1 MTIGL
6 VGRKCG
12 MTRVFTDAGVTVP
25 VTVVEAL
32 PNRIS
37 QVKSDK
43 TDGYRAVQITIGAR
57 RPSRVSKALAGH
69 FAKANVAAGYTS
81 EEFRLG
87 KGEGEALAAGGELKV
102 DMFTVGQIVDVT
114 GTTVGKGFQGTM
126 KRHNFAGGMK
136 THGNSVS
143 HRAPGS
149 IGQRQTPGR
158 VFKGKRMSGH
168 MGVRNRTIENLR
180 IVEVDVPRNLLLIS
194 GAVPG
199 SEGGRVIVK
208 PSVKA
213 AGQARRQKLMPN
225 KAPVAAKGASAAKGA
240 APAKAAQEVNP
251 HEAPAKERISRQRNP
266 IVGCGFRPRLQRSA
280 GAPGRHRLSGGR
292 TGRHQGAESRAP
304 KSAAAARSPGAR
316 KARARPAPARFAAP
330 SGWAAAGPSPP
341 GRAISRKR
349 SIARCIARPCNPWCR
364 SWFARIACSPWNR
377 LELTAPKTKLLI
389 SKLAEFGLTRALIL
403 VEAYEEKLFLAARN
417 VPYVDVMPVASL
429 DPLSL
434 IKHDKVIATVGALK
448 LLEQRLGGANE

>member
-12 MTRVFTDAGVTVP
+12 MTRIFTDAGVTVP

-37 QVKSDK
+37 QIKTDK
-43 TDGYRAVQITIGAR
+43 TDGYRAIQITIGSR

-69 FAKANVAAGYTS
+69 FAKANVAAGAS
-81 EEFRLG
+81 AHEFRLR
-87 KGEGEALAAGGELKV
+87 KTEGDSLAAGGELKV
-102 DMFTVGQIVDVT
+102 EMFKVGQVVDVT
-114 GTTVGKGFQGTM
+114 GTTVGKGFAGTM

-180 IVEVDVPRNLLLIS
+180 IVEIDVPRNLLLIS

-199 SEGGRVIVK
+199 SEGGRVIVR

-213 AGQARRQKLMPN
+213 EAQLRRKRLAPN
-225 KAPVAAKGASAAKGA
+225 KAPAA
-240 APAKAAQEVNP
+240 
-251 HEAPAKERISRQRNP
+251 
-266 IVGCGFRPRLQRSA
+266 A
-280 GAPGRHRLSGGR
+280 GKPAPG
-292 TGRHQGAESRAP
+292 
-304 KSAAAARSPGAR
+304 KAAAAP
-316 KARARPAPARFAAP
+316 KAAKP
-330 SGWAAAGPSPP
+330 
-341 GRAISRKR
+341 
-349 SIARCIARPCNPWCR
+349 
-364 SWFARIACSPWNR
+364 
-377 LELTAPKTKLLI
+377 
-389 SKLAEFGLTRALIL
+389 
-403 VEAYEEKLFLAARN
+403 
-417 VPYVDVMPVASL
+417 
-429 DPLSL
+429 
-434 IKHDKVIATVGALK
+434 DKK
-448 LLEQRLGGANE
+448 

>member
-32 PNRIS
+32 PNRIAQIKS
-37 QVKSDK
+37 EKPEGYSAIQV
-43 TDGYRAVQITIGAR
+43 TIGSR

-69 FAKANVAAGYTS
+69 FAKANVAAGHTAR
-81 EEFRLG
+81 EFRLN
-87 KGEGEALAAGGELKV
+87 KGEGEALAVGGEIKV
-102 DMFTVGQIVDVT
+102 DMFKVGQVVDVT
-114 GTTVGKGFQGTM
+114 GTTVGKGFAGTM

-180 IVEVDVPRNLLLIS
+180 IVEIDVPRNLLLIS

-199 SEGGRVIVK
+199 SEGGRVIVR

-213 AGQARRQKLMPN
+213 QAQTRRRRLAPN
-225 KAPVAAKGASAAKGA
+225 KAP
-240 APAKAAQEVNP
+240 
-251 HEAPAKERISRQRNP
+251 
-266 IVGCGFRPRLQRSA
+266 
-280 GAPGRHRLSGGR
+280 
-292 TGRHQGAESRAP
+292 
-304 KSAAAARSPGAR
+304 
-316 KARARPAPARFAAP
+316 
-330 SGWAAAGPSPP
+330 AAAGKPAAAKP
-341 GRAISRKR
+341 A
-349 SIARCIARPCNPWCR
+349 A
-364 SWFARIACSPWNR
+364 
-377 LELTAPKTKLLI
+377 APK
-389 SKLAEFGLTRALIL
+389 
-403 VEAYEEKLFLAARN
+403 AA
-417 VPYVDVMPVASL
+417 
-429 DPLSL
+429 
-434 IKHDKVIATVGALK
+434 KK
-448 LLEQRLGGANE
+448 

>member
-12 MTRVFTDAGVTVP
+12 MTRIFTDAGVTVP

-43 TDGYRAVQITIGAR
+43 ADGYRAVQITIGAR

-69 FAKANVAAGYTS
+69 FAKANVAAGNIS
-81 EEFRLG
+81 HEFRLN

-102 DMFTVGQIVDVT
+102 DMFTAGQIVDVT
-114 GTTVGKGFQGTM
+114 GTTVGKGFAGTM

-168 MGVRNRTIENLR
+168 MGGKNRTIENLR
-180 IVEVDVPRNLLLIS
+180 IVEIDVARNLLMIS

-199 SEGGRVIVK
+199 SEGGRVVVR

-213 AGQARRQKLMPN
+213 TGQARRRKLMPN
-225 KAPVAAKGASAAKGA
+225 KAPTAAKGAPAAKGA
-240 APAKAAQEVNP
+240 APAAKAA
-251 HEAPAKERISRQRNP
+251 K
-266 IVGCGFRPRLQRSA
+266 
-280 GAPGRHRLSGGR
+280 
-292 TGRHQGAESRAP
+292 
-304 KSAAAARSPGAR
+304 K
-316 KARARPAPARFAAP
+316 
-330 SGWAAAGPSPP
+330 
-341 GRAISRKR
+341 
-349 SIARCIARPCNPWCR
+349 
-364 SWFARIACSPWNR
+364 
-377 LELTAPKTKLLI
+377 
-389 SKLAEFGLTRALIL
+389 
-403 VEAYEEKLFLAARN
+403 
-417 VPYVDVMPVASL
+417 
-429 DPLSL
+429 
-434 IKHDKVIATVGALK
+434 
-448 LLEQRLGGANE
+448 

>member
-37 QVKSDK
+37 QVKGVK
-43 TDGYRAVQITIGAR
+43 TDGYRAVQVTIGSR
-57 RPSRVSKALAGH
+57 RPSRVPKALAGH
-69 FAKANVAAGYTS
+69 FAKANVAAGYAS
-81 EEFRLG
+81 REFRLN
-87 KGEGEALAAGGELKV
+87 KDEGEALAVGGEFKV

-136 THGNSVS
+136 THGNSLS

-180 IVEVDVPRNLLLIS
+180 VVEIDIPRNLLLIS

-199 SEGGRVIVK
+199 AEGGRVVVR
-208 PSVKA
+208 PSSKA
-213 AGQARRQKLMPN
+213 ASQARRKRLMPN
-225 KAPVAAKGASAAKGA
+225 KAPTAAKGAPGSKGASAAKPA
-240 APAKAAQEVNP
+240 AKP
-251 HEAPAKERISRQRNP
+251 
-266 IVGCGFRPRLQRSA
+266 
-280 GAPGRHRLSGGR
+280 
-292 TGRHQGAESRAP
+292 
-304 KSAAAARSPGAR
+304 AAAAKGAA
-316 KARARPAPARFAAP
+316 KA
-330 SGWAAAGPSPP
+330 
-341 GRAISRKR
+341 
-349 SIARCIARPCNPWCR
+349 
-364 SWFARIACSPWNR
+364 
-377 LELTAPKTKLLI
+377 
-389 SKLAEFGLTRALIL
+389 
-403 VEAYEEKLFLAARN
+403 
-417 VPYVDVMPVASL
+417 
-429 DPLSL
+429 
-434 IKHDKVIATVGALK
+434 DKK
-448 LLEQRLGGANE
+448 

>member
-37 QVKSDK
+37 QIKSDK
-43 TDGYRAVQITIGAR
+43 PDGYRAVQVTSGSR
-57 RPSRVSKALAGH
+57 RPSRVPKSLAGH
-69 FAKANVAAGYTS
+69 FAKANVAAGDS
-81 EEFRLG
+81 SREFRLG
-87 KGEGEALAAGGELKV
+87 KGEGEELAVGGEIKV
-102 DMFTVGQIVDVT
+102 DMFKPGQIVDVT
-114 GTTVGKGFQGTM
+114 GTTLGKGFAGTM

-180 IVEVDVPRNLLLIS
+180 IVEVDLPRNLLLIS

-199 SEGGRVIVK
+199 SEGGRVVIR

-213 AGQARRQKLMPN
+213 QAQTRRRRLAPN
-225 KAPVAAKGASAAKGA
+225 KAPAAAGKPAAAK
-240 APAKAAQEVNP
+240 
-251 HEAPAKERISRQRNP
+251 
-266 IVGCGFRPRLQRSA
+266 
-280 GAPGRHRLSGGR
+280 
-292 TGRHQGAESRAP
+292 
-304 KSAAAARSPGAR
+304 
-316 KARARPAPARFAAP
+316 PAPA
-330 SGWAAAGPSPP
+330 
-341 GRAISRKR
+341 
-349 SIARCIARPCNPWCR
+349 
-364 SWFARIACSPWNR
+364 
-377 LELTAPKTKLLI
+377 PKGKT
-389 SKLAEFGLTRALIL
+389 
-403 VEAYEEKLFLAARN
+403 
-417 VPYVDVMPVASL
+417 
-429 DPLSL
+429 
-434 IKHDKVIATVGALK
+434 DKK
-448 LLEQRLGGANE
+448 

>member
-1 MTIGL
+1 MAIGL

-43 TDGYRAVQITIGAR
+43 TDGYRAVQITIGGR

-69 FAKANVAAGYTS
+69 FAKANVAAGHTS
-81 EEFRLG
+81 QEFRLN
-87 KGEGEALAAGGELKV
+87 KGEGDALSMGGELKV
-102 DMFTVGQIVDVT
+102 DMFKAGQVVDVT
-114 GTTVGKGFQGTM
+114 GTTVGKGFAGTI

-136 THGNSVS
+136 SHGNSLS

-180 IVEVDVPRNLLLIS
+180 IVEIDVPRNLLLIS

-199 SEGGRVIVK
+199 AEGGRVVVR

-213 AGQARRQKLMPN
+213 AGKARRQKLMPN
-225 KAPVAAKGASAAKGA
+225 KAPAAAKGA
-240 APAKAAQEVNP
+240 APKAAPAAKGAAKA
-251 HEAPAKERISRQRNP
+251 
-266 IVGCGFRPRLQRSA
+266 
-280 GAPGRHRLSGGR
+280 
-292 TGRHQGAESRAP
+292 
-304 KSAAAARSPGAR
+304 
-316 KARARPAPARFAAP
+316 
-330 SGWAAAGPSPP
+330 
-341 GRAISRKR
+341 
-349 SIARCIARPCNPWCR
+349 
-364 SWFARIACSPWNR
+364 
-377 LELTAPKTKLLI
+377 
-389 SKLAEFGLTRALIL
+389 
-403 VEAYEEKLFLAARN
+403 EK
-417 VPYVDVMPVASL
+417 
-429 DPLSL
+429 
-434 IKHDKVIATVGALK
+434 K
-448 LLEQRLGGANE
+448 

>member
-37 QVKSDK
+37 QIKGVKP
-43 TDGYRAVQITIGAR
+43 DGYRAVQVTIGSR
-57 RPSRVSKALAGH
+57 RPSRVPKALAGH
-69 FAKANVAAGYTS
+69 FAKANVAAGDS
-81 EEFRLG
+81 SREFRLG
-87 KGEGEALAAGGELKV
+87 KGEGEDLAVGGEIKV
-102 DMFTVGQIVDVT
+102 DMFKPGQVVDVT
-114 GTTVGKGFQGTM
+114 GTTLGKGFAGTM

-180 IVEVDVPRNLLLIS
+180 IVEVDVTRNLLLIS

-199 SEGGRVIVK
+199 SEGGRVVVR

-213 AGQARRQKLMPN
+213 QAQTRRRRLAPN
-225 KAPVAAKGASAAKGA
+225 KAP
-240 APAKAAQEVNP
+240 
-251 HEAPAKERISRQRNP
+251 
-266 IVGCGFRPRLQRSA
+266 
-280 GAPGRHRLSGGR
+280 
-292 TGRHQGAESRAP
+292 
-304 KSAAAARSPGAR
+304 
-316 KARARPAPARFAAP
+316 
-330 SGWAAAGPSPP
+330 AAAGKP
-341 GRAISRKR
+341 GAAGK
-349 SIARCIARPCNPWCR
+349 P
-364 SWFARIACSPWNR
+364 
-377 LELTAPKTKLLI
+377 APKPAGK
-389 SKLAEFGLTRALIL
+389 
-403 VEAYEEKLFLAARN
+403 
-417 VPYVDVMPVASL
+417 P
-429 DPLSL
+429 
-434 IKHDKVIATVGALK
+434 DKK
-448 LLEQRLGGANE
+448 

>member
-1 MTIGL
+1 MSIGL

-37 QVKSDK
+37 QVKNDK
-43 TDGYRAVQITIGAR
+43 ADGYRAVQVTIGSR
-57 RPSRVSKALAGH
+57 RPSRVT
-69 FAKANVAAGYTS
+69 KANGAAGYTS
-81 EEFRLG
+81 QEFRLS
-87 KGEGEALAAGGELKV
+87 KGEGDELATGGELKV
-102 DMFTVGQIVDVT
+102 DMFKAGQIVDVT

-180 IVEVDVPRNLLLIS
+180 IVEVDAVRNLLLIS

-199 SEGGRVIVK
+199 AEGGRVIVK

-213 AGQARRQKLMPN
+213 KGQARRQKLMPN
-225 KAPVAAKGASAAKGA
+225 KAPAAAKGAPAPKGA
-240 APAKAAQEVNP
+240 APKAGAAKAEK
-251 HEAPAKERISRQRNP
+251 KES
-266 IVGCGFRPRLQRSA
+266 S
-280 GAPGRHRLSGGR
+280 
-292 TGRHQGAESRAP
+292 
-304 KSAAAARSPGAR
+304 
-316 KARARPAPARFAAP
+316 
-330 SGWAAAGPSPP
+330 
-341 GRAISRKR
+341 
-349 SIARCIARPCNPWCR
+349 
-364 SWFARIACSPWNR
+364 
-377 LELTAPKTKLLI
+377 
-389 SKLAEFGLTRALIL
+389 
-403 VEAYEEKLFLAARN
+403 
-417 VPYVDVMPVASL
+417 
-429 DPLSL
+429 
-434 IKHDKVIATVGALK
+434 
-448 LLEQRLGGANE
+448 